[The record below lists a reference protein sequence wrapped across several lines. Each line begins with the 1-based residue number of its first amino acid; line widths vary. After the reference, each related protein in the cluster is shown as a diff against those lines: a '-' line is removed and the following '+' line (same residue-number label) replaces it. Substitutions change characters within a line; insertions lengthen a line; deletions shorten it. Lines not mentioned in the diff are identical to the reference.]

1 MSDNGGTRSLAARFW
16 RNCLYLFGGVVLL
29 TWTMNLICQY
39 WWAIAVV
46 GVRLA
51 TSCPARC
58 SASISSARASPSIST
73 VWRHDATARYRG

>member
-39 WWAIAVV
+39 WWVVVVAGVIAAIVV
-46 GVRLA
+46 GVRWYL
-51 TSCPARC
+51 R
-58 SASISSARASPSIST
+58 R
-73 VWRHDATARYRG
+73 W